1 MVRKI
6 FLSFRFFKASI
17 VKEDIQRKQ
26 KSKSGKKIED
36 NKEEYVLEETKRML
50 DDDENAY
57 TVLAM
62 LFEMVISE
70 EFRIMKEEEKK
81 VSVIPGFVTENKG
94 DYRPRI

>member
-1 MVRKI
+1 M
-6 FLSFRFFKASI
+6 
-17 VKEDIQRKQ
+17 
-26 KSKSGKKIED
+26 
-36 NKEEYVLEETKRML
+36 EEKKRML

-62 LFEMVISE
+62 LFETVISE
-70 EFRIMKEEEKK
+70 EFWIMKEEEKK

>member
-1 MVRKI
+1 M
-6 FLSFRFFKASI
+6 
-17 VKEDIQRKQ
+17 KEDIQRKQ

-36 NKEEYVLEETKRML
+36 NKEEYVWEEKKRML

-62 LFEMVISE
+62 LFETVISE

>member
-1 MVRKI
+1 M
-6 FLSFRFFKASI
+6 
-17 VKEDIQRKQ
+17 KEDIQRKQ

-36 NKEEYVLEETKRML
+36 NKEEYVLDEKKRML

-57 TVLAM
+57 KVLAM
-62 LFEMVISE
+62 LFEPVISE
-70 EFRIMKEEEKK
+70 EFWIMKEEEKK

>member
-1 MVRKI
+1 M
-6 FLSFRFFKASI
+6 
-17 VKEDIQRKQ
+17 KEDIQRKQ

-36 NKEEYVLEETKRML
+36 NKEEYVLEEKKRML

-81 VSVIPGFVTENKG
+81 VSVIPVFVTENKG

>member
-1 MVRKI
+1 MDEK
-6 FLSFRFFKASI
+6 
-17 VKEDIQRKQ
+17 
-26 KSKSGKKIED
+26 
-36 NKEEYVLEETKRML
+36 KRML

-62 LFEMVISE
+62 LFEPAISE

-81 VSVIPGFVTENKG
+81 VSVIPGFGTENKG

>member
-1 MVRKI
+1 M
-6 FLSFRFFKASI
+6 
-17 VKEDIQRKQ
+17 KEDIQRKQ

-36 NKEEYVLEETKRML
+36 NKEEYVLEEKKRML

-57 TVLAM
+57 TMLAM
-62 LFEMVISE
+62 LFETVISE

>member
-1 MVRKI
+1 M
-6 FLSFRFFKASI
+6 
-17 VKEDIQRKQ
+17 KEDIQRKQ

-36 NKEEYVLEETKRML
+36 NKGEYVLDEKKRML

-57 TVLAM
+57 KVLAM
-62 LFEMVISE
+62 LFEPVISE
-70 EFRIMKEEEKK
+70 EFWIMKEEEKK

>member
-1 MVRKI
+1 M
-6 FLSFRFFKASI
+6 
-17 VKEDIQRKQ
+17 EE
-26 KSKSGKKIED
+26 KKRI
-36 NKEEYVLEETKRML
+36 L
-50 DDDENAY
+50 DDNENAY

-62 LFEMVISE
+62 LFETVISG

>member
-1 MVRKI
+1 
-6 FLSFRFFKASI
+6 
-17 VKEDIQRKQ
+17 
-26 KSKSGKKIED
+26 
-36 NKEEYVLEETKRML
+36 ML

-62 LFEMVISE
+62 LFEPVNSE

>member
-1 MVRKI
+1 M
-6 FLSFRFFKASI
+6 
-17 VKEDIQRKQ
+17 
-26 KSKSGKKIED
+26 
-36 NKEEYVLEETKRML
+36 EEKKRML

-62 LFEMVISE
+62 LFEPVISE

-81 VSVIPGFVTENKG
+81 VSVIPGFVTESKW